1 MSEGDFDTIIEEYE
15 QALANM
21 QREYDKRGDR
31 IEELEKACKEWSE
44 VSQSNYQRA
53 KAAEAKLASLVPA
66 LSYEGLRTD
75 DAEAKL
81 AKVAKERDEWQS
93 LAEAAITDDAAKN
106 IHYAE
111 IQAKLTIAMVGLV
124 QSRDELDLYSQN
136 EYPSDHPVHERY
148 RKRDY
153 DANPARIAIAK
164 IKGEQ
169 P

>member
-1 MSEGDFDTIIEEYE
+1 MSDINCDCGYNYTQTGCPNCKHIPIDYTQEYE

-31 IEELEKACKEWSE
+31 IEELEEQLKTILDRETSILR
-44 VSQSNYQRA
+44 YYDA
-53 KAAEAKLASLVPA
+53 KLDAAEAKLASLVPA

-75 DAEAKL
+75 EAE
-81 AKVAKERDEWQS
+81 
-93 LAEAAITDDAAKN
+93 
-106 IHYAE
+106 
-111 IQAKLTIAMVGLV
+111 AKLTIAMVGLV
-124 QSRDELDLYSQN
+124 QSRDELDLYSQH
-136 EYPSDHPVHERY
+136 EYPSDHPVHERC

-169 P
+169 L

>member
-1 MSEGDFDTIIEEYE
+1 MSSKCITHGCPNHKNQGSFIGDMC
-15 QALANM
+15 APCSNM
-21 QREYDKRGDR
+21 LISGDPKFGVTFVHKMRDR
-31 IEELEKACKEWSE
+31 IEELEKQNASL
-44 VSQSNYQRA
+44 
-53 KAAEAKLASLVPA
+53 EAKLDSLVPA

-75 DAEAKL
+75 EAEAKL
-81 AKVAKERDEWQS
+81 A
-93 LAEAAITDDAAKN
+93 
-106 IHYAE
+106 
-111 IQAKLTIAMVGLV
+111 IAMVGLV

-169 P
+169 L

>member
-1 MSEGDFDTIIEEYE
+1 MSDDLVRVSTFRADIGGGLCKHDKGTWVRLSDYEE
-15 QALANM
+15 AA
-21 QREYDKRGDR
+21 DR
-31 IEELEKACKEWSE
+31 ISELEKQNASLET
-44 VSQSNYQRA
+44 
-53 KAAEAKLASLVPA
+53 KLASLVPA

-75 DAEAKL
+75 EAE
-81 AKVAKERDEWQS
+81 
-93 LAEAAITDDAAKN
+93 
-106 IHYAE
+106 
-111 IQAKLTIAMVGLV
+111 AKLTIAMVGLV

-136 EYPSDHPVHERY
+136 EYPSDHPVHERC